1 LTNASR
7 ACTLSRVTIMTSFR
21 SILRTVGAADGRS
34 LGLIGAS
41 VAVIGVS
48 YGLGATGAG
57 FPLWQILLLAVSVF
71 GASAE
76 ILFVGVVAAGG
87 APLAAALAAL
97 LVNARALPYGMAAGG
112 VVRSGRRRLLAAH
125 LANDETVAFALSGRT
140 PERRR
145 ALFWAAG
152 AVVLTAWPLGALAGA
167 LLGAVIADPS
177 VLGLDAVFPAVLL
190 ALALPGL
197 RGAGTLAA
205 TLLGGAVAL
214 ASVPVVPPGLA
225 PVLALAGVA
234 ATAGRERS

>member
-1 LTNASR
+1 
-7 ACTLSRVTIMTSFR
+7 MTSMPSLR
-21 SILRTVGAADGRS
+21 SMLRTVGVADARA
-34 LGLIGAS
+34 LGLVGVS

-57 FPLWQILLLAVSVF
+57 FPLWQILLLAVAVF

-112 VVRSGRRRLLAAH
+112 IVRRGGRRLLAAH
-125 LANDETVAFALSGRT
+125 LANDETIAFALSSRT

-145 ALFWAAG
+145 VLFWAAG
-152 AVVLTAWPLGALAGA
+152 AVVLAAWPLGALVGA
-167 LLGAVIADPS
+167 LLGGVVADPS
-177 VLGLDAVFPAVLL
+177 VFGLDAVFPAVLL

-197 RGAGTLAA
+197 RGAPTLAA
-205 TLLGGAVAL
+205 ALLGGAVAL
-214 ASVPVVPPGLA
+214 AAVPVVPLGLA
-225 PVLALAGVA
+225 PVLALAAVA
-234 ATAGRERS
+234 ATARRGRS